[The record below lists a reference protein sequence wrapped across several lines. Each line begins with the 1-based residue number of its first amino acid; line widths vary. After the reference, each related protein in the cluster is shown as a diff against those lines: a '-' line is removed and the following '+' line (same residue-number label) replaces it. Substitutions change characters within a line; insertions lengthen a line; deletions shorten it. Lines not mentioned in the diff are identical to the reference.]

1 MNRTDLINHIGRQ
14 IGEAL
19 GIPHAFRVEQGS
31 MHISF
36 DCLDGANA
44 KLGAVKMRKTI
55 GTVNYDVT
63 DKGLIWEV

>member
-1 MNRTDLINHIGRQ
+1 MTRTDLINRLGRQ

-19 GIPHAFRVEQGS
+19 DIPFAFRVEHGS

-36 DCLDGANA
+36 ECLDSASA
-44 KLGAVKMRKTI
+44 KLGKVKMRKI
-55 GTVNYDVT
+55 ISTVNYDVT